1 MQQTVMISKE
11 RASSYIVD
19 NSSAKFSE
27 PNFSL
32 KETLYEQ
39 YKQSKRN
46 GYKGTFE
53 EYLTVRDYT

>member
-1 MQQTVMISKE
+1 MISKE

-32 KETLYEQ
+32 KETLYE
-39 YKQSKRN
+39 
-46 GYKGTFE
+46 
-53 EYLTVRDYT
+53 